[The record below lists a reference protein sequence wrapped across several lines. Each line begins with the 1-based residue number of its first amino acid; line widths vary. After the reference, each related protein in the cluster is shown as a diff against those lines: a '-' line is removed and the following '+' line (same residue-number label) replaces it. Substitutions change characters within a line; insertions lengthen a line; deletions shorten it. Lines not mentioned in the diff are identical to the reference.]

1 MARRLVVV
9 LSTIFKVHGG
19 IPRFNRALCRAL
31 DDLSGEIGFEGHV
44 LSQDDSRLDYEGA
57 GAPWTRLQFA
67 AGGGGPYRLALRT
80 ASVCLRERPDILLI
94 GLLGMTPL
102 GLACGPLTRRG
113 YAFVAYG
120 TEAWE
125 ERRRTRRLAARR
137 ARLAF
142 AISRDTAA
150 GLSRATGLP
159 PDRVR
164 WLPPCLDPDLEALAT
179 SPPSTSTDEG
189 LEILTV
195 SRLWAEEL
203 HKGIDHALRA
213 FAQVAPRH
221 PGVRYR
227 IVGKGSDKPRLR
239 ALAADLGVADRVTF
253 EEDLSDALLA
263 DRYRKCSIFV
273 LPSGQEGFGIVFLEA
288 MRFGKPCLGVRAG
301 GAPEA
306 VDDGRTGV
314 LVGFADHA
322 ALAAALDRLLGDDD
336 LRRRMGE
343 EGRRRALEFTFERF
357 RGRVREGL
365 AEWLGPPAP

>member
-1 MARRLVVV
+1 MV

-19 IPRFNRALCRAL
+19 IPRFNQSLCRAL
-31 DDLSGEIGFEGHV
+31 DDLAGGLGFEGRV
-44 LSQDDSRLDYEGA
+44 LSQDDSRLDYERA
-57 GAPWTRLQFA
+57 GAPWKRLEFV

-80 ASVCLRERPDILLI
+80 AAVCLRERPDVLLI

-102 GLACGPLTRRG
+102 GLACRPLTRRG

-120 TEAWE
+120 TEAWQ
-125 ERRRTRRLAARR
+125 ERRPTRRLAARH
-137 ARLAF
+137 ARWAF

-150 GLSRATGLP
+150 GLARATGLP
-159 PDRVR
+159 EDRVR
-164 WLPPCLDPDLEALAT
+164 WLPPCLDPTLDGLAS
-179 SPPSTSTDEG
+179 SPPPASIDEG
-189 LEILTV
+189 LELLTV

-203 HKGIDHALRA
+203 HKGVDHALRA

-221 PGVRYR
+221 PGARYR
-227 IVGKGSDKPRLR
+227 IVGKGSDKPRLVS
-239 ALAADLGVADRVTF
+239 LAAALGVADRVTF
-253 EEDLSDALLA
+253 EEDLTDALLA

-288 MRFGKPCLGVRAG
+288 MRFGKPCVGVQAG

-306 VDDGRTGV
+306 VEDGRTGV

-322 ALAAALDRLLGDDD
+322 ALEAALDRLLGDGD

-343 EGRRRALEFTFERF
+343 AGRRRALETFTFERF
-357 RGRVREGL
+357 RERVRQGL
-365 AEWLGPPAP
+365 VEWFSSP